1 MSERDNPENW
11 QKLVQLIYTEKDIAK
26 LPDLIRR
33 LSQALDKEQASV
45 KLWTGNKRT
54 KNSRVESPSSIQE
67 HDSS

>member
-45 KLWTGNKRT
+45 KLWTGT
-54 KNSRVESPSSIQE
+54 KNSSVKSPS
-67 HDSS
+67 

>member
-45 KLWTGNKRT
+45 KLWTGT
-54 KNSRVESPSSIQE
+54 KNSSVESPS
-67 HDSS
+67 